1 MGHDG
6 CSFRRSYGTLKVSP
20 SVCPCI
26 CKDGD
31 YEIVKDLELNQFQ
44 KDHIAANI
52 RALEEERAIVDEIIA
67 KA

>member
-1 MGHDG
+1 MAVPSDG
-6 CSFRRSYGTLKVSP
+6 SYGIPEGLTFGMP
-20 SVCPCI
+20 AI

>member
-1 MGHDG
+1 MSRGLGDVYK
-6 CSFRRSYGTLKVSP
+6 RQPV
-20 SVCPCI
+20 I
-26 CKDGD
+26 CKNGD

>member
-1 MGHDG
+1 MP
-6 CSFRRSYGTLKVSP
+6 V
-20 SVCPCI
+20 I
-26 CKDGD
+26 CKNGD